1 METYAKIVPSLGELD
16 WEGLLGQTIMH
27 MKKEN
32 WSEMKGTL
40 VKLRYDIVETL
51 SVWIIYPL
59 RNHFIVFN
67 EVTPPFRKI

>member
-51 SVWIIYPL
+51 SASSVEQGAYQRSYQNI
-59 RNHFIVFN
+59 N
-67 EVTPPFRKI
+67 